1 MGACKVCEQL
11 PPRLPSLTRPNSF
24 HRIEIMPS
32 AVRWLA
38 ASVLTICCVP
48 ASALALP
55 TASQDKPK
63 NVALNRPVTSKSEQK
78 PNFRRHLT
86 DGRLGTRFC
95 PDGPQTDEWVT
106 VDLKRAKSIAYIRL
120 HWEKLE
126 GVAYRYIV
134 EASADNKT
142 WTTIVD
148 FSDNIQPGGVHE
160 HAVAAQDVRYL
171 RTTFLGSS
179 TGAWGSIREL
189 EASPGELPDVST
201 LAAVDAPVLPTLNDV
216 KVPDGFR
223 ATLFGVPPSV
233 NYPVCL
239 TAAATGEVFVGV
251 DDQGSLGKEPGRGK
265 VLRCIDTD
273 GDGRADQ
280 INEFARMDHPRGLVY
295 DNGSLWVLHPPF
307 LTVFHDTDGDGT
319 ADESERLIEGI
330 STEEVAKRGA
340 DHTTNGIRQGID
352 GWIYIAVGDFGFQK
366 AVAVKDGTV
375 LSRRGGGVVRIRPN
389 GTEMEVYSWGQRN
402 ILDVAIDPQMN
413 LFTRDNTNDGGGW
426 DIRLSHVM
434 QTANYGYPSLYK
446 NFSTE
451 IMPPLADYGGGSGCG
466 SMYFQDDRWPEPFN
480 DLLLTCDWGRSEV
493 FSHDLP
499 ANGPTFDAQQG
510 TFVRIPRPTDIDVD
524 AAGRM
529 YVSSWKDGRFS
540 YQGEYIGFVAQ
551 IVPEGFTPQPVP
563 AVASL
568 KISDLVQQLR
578 SPSAAMRHH
587 VQREILRRFGDRLK
601 SDAADRTT
609 DEQQIA
615 TLLAV
620 MAADASEK
628 LSSRVIA
635 VYTLKQL
642 LGASSHSLLADLMSD
657 DQLVEHCL
665 RAMADRRSEPGADT
679 QLFVNALSHQ
689 NPRVQAAALIGLG
702 RLTGAAG
709 ESVAASILPMT
720 VFAESTTEGD
730 DWRNPHPER
739 VIAHLAVQTLVRLQ
753 AVDACLA
760 ALTSPYRDGALWA
773 LRSMHSQKAVDG
785 LFKVLSTQRDPQL
798 RQEVWATLI
807 RLYHKEGAFVSGSP
821 KWWGTRPDTT
831 GPYYDRATW
840 AQSDR
845 IAAAVKV
852 ALGEGDKSL
861 NEFLT
866 AELSRHVVRLE
877 GLSQTELM
885 ASQEP
890 QQAIQLPA
898 VDPNNPAQIANMAW
912 DDVLK
917 QTLDCEGTA
926 AAGEKLFRTQ
936 SCVNCHTFANGQQ
949 PKGPHLVDIG
959 KRYSKKELIESIVQP
974 SKKIAQG
981 FDTWVFVM
989 ASGKTH
995 TGFVVLE
1002 SAETVT
1008 IRQTDG
1014 LGRELLQ
1021 DDIDDRLKQE
1031 ISMMPKGVVGN
1042 LTTQQLADLIAWL
1055 QTLK

>member
-1 MGACKVCEQL
+1 ML
-11 PPRLPSLTRPNSF
+11 F
-24 HRIEIMPS
+24 
-32 AVRWLA
+32 AVRWPA
-38 ASVLTICCVP
+38 AALLSVFCLSVFCLSV
-48 ASALALP
+48 SA
-55 TASQDKPK
+55 QDTPK
-63 NVALNRPVTSKSEQK
+63 NLALNRPVTSKSEQK
-78 PNFRRHLT
+78 PNVRRHLT

-95 PDGPQTDEWVT
+95 ASGPQADEWVT
-106 VDLKRAKSIAYIRL
+106 VDLKRGRSLANIRL

-126 GVAYRYIV
+126 GVVYRYVV
-134 EASADNKT
+134 ESSADNQS

-148 FSDNIQPGGVHE
+148 YADNQQPGGVHE
-160 HAVAAQDVRYL
+160 HAVSARNVRYL

-216 KVPDGFR
+216 SVPDGFR
-223 ATLFGVPPSV
+223 ATLFGVPPRV

-251 DDQGSLGKEPGRGK
+251 DDQGSLGKERGRGK
-265 VLRCIDTD
+265 VLRCVDTN
-273 GDGRADQ
+273 GDGVADQ

-319 ADESERLIEGI
+319 ADERERLIEGI

-366 AVAVKDGTV
+366 AVAVKDGTM
-375 LSRRGGGVVRIRPN
+375 LSRRGGGVVRIRPD

-434 QTANYGYPSLYK
+434 QSANYGYPSLYK

-466 SMYFQDDRWPEPFN
+466 SMYFQDDRWPEPFH

-499 ANGPTFDAQQG
+499 ARGPTFDAQQD

-524 AAGRM
+524 ASGRM

-551 IVPEGFTPQPVP
+551 IVPEDLTPSTVP
-563 AVASL
+563 DVTVMKPAEL
-568 KISDLVQQLR
+568 GQQLG

-587 VQREILRRFGDRLK
+587 VQREILRRFGD
-601 SDAADRTT
+601 SMTTDAAAGANEDGTK
-609 DEQQIA
+609 EQREMVVR
-615 TLLAV
+615 LSVLASDPQQSLN
-620 MAADASEK
+620 A
-628 LSSRVIA
+628 RVIA

-642 LGASSHSLLADLMSD
+642 LGADSHSLLADLMSD
-657 DQLVEHCL
+657 ERLAEHCL
-665 RAMADRRSEPGADT
+665 RAMADRTSQSAGVDVG
-679 QLFVNALSHQ
+679 LFVDALSHH

-702 RLTGAAG
+702 RLPRQRAAA
-709 ESVAASILPMT
+709 VAASLLPFT
-720 VFAESTTEGD
+720 VFDPAQTDGD

-739 VIAHLAVQTLVRLQ
+739 VLPHLAVQTLVRLQ
-753 AVDACLA
+753 AVDACVA
-760 ALTSPYRDGALWA
+760 ALTGPYRSGALWA
-773 LRSMHSQKAVDG
+773 LRSMHSQQAVDG
-785 LFKVLSTQRDPQL
+785 LFRVLSTQRDPQL
-798 RQEVWATLI
+798 RQDVWSTLI
-807 RLYHKEGAFVSGSP
+807 RLYHREGAFVAGSP

-831 GPYYDRATW
+831 GPYYDRQTW
-840 AQSDR
+840 EQSER
-845 IAAAVKV
+845 IAQAVKI
-852 ALGEGDKSL
+852 AMSEGDGSL

-866 AELSRHVVRLE
+866 AELSRHLVRLD
-877 GLSQTELM
+877 GLSAAEQM

-890 QQAIQLPA
+890 QQAIVLPS
-898 VDPNNPAQIANMAW
+898 VDPGDPGQIANMSY
-912 DDVLK
+912 DDVLR
-917 QTLDCEGTA
+917 QALACEGRA
-926 AAGEKLFRTQ
+926 EAGGKLFRAQ

-959 KRYSKKELIESIVQP
+959 KRYSSRELIESIVLP

-1014 LGRELLQ
+1014 LSRELRQ
-1021 DDIDDRLKQE
+1021 DDIDERLKQE

-1042 LTTQQLADLIAWL
+1042 LSPQQLADLIAWL